1 MGLTGMINIL
11 FLYPET
17 PECLN
22 YLFIECFSS
31 YAAGLRLVAEQI
43 TNPEFIKSRIYGR
56 EDYILINFDR

>member
-22 YLFIECFSS
+22 YLFIEYFSS

-43 TNPEFIKSRIYGR
+43 TNPEFMKSRI
-56 EDYILINFDR
+56 